1 MLTKQNLCGIIDKH
15 SSRGQKTKDP
25 TDGESSG
32 FQEPMELQTKHNIK
46 KLSSKRPRKKIW
58 KNLKKVLTKEK
69 KFGIIDKHSSRGQNK
84 TEYQTFF

>member
-1 MLTKQNLCGIIDKH
+1 MLTKQIWCGIINKH

-32 FQEPMELQTKHNIK
+32 FQEPMELQTQHNIRE
-46 KLSSKRPRKKIW
+46 LSSKKTLKKFEKIF
-58 KNLKKVLTKEK
+58 KKVLTKAK
-69 KFGIIDKHSSRGQNK
+69 RFGIIDKHSSRGQNK